1 MQMQGSQ
8 CGKSTEPTFVEASVV
23 ASKLSQF
30 GCKSCLMVGVKV
42 KKSFAKEM
50 AVYWSSTGK
59 SIEVIPEI
67 QYSMELRR
75 SGILRK

>member
-1 MQMQGSQ
+1 
-8 CGKSTEPTFVEASVV
+8 
-23 ASKLSQF
+23 
-30 GCKSCLMVGVKV
+30 
-42 KKSFAKEM
+42 M